1 MTSSPTMQATD
12 EDQPET
18 IIRAKSPEEIGR
30 VIQRLD
36 QIKAT
41 KKDYIAPT
49 RALRFYVPASQ
60 GLPAAGTTAAEL
72 TLSDDGFLPPT
83 LLGIRKRAHTQLAA
97 KLGIHGHY
105 ARRMR
110 EEAPDLL
117 ATNLNYWTERDD
129 RMVLVRTLDGDMRA
143 LLSDRYR
150 MLDSAS
156 LFYHAYDAVKEVGGK
171 VVQVDLTDDNFYLR
185 ALVPDWEER
194 IDRAKQLARK
204 ADGSMFD
211 GFDDRGGIHYSPVDA
226 PVGQAK
232 ANGGNQALRQ
242 AGFRE
247 DTLVPGIVVSNSE
260 TGQGSVRVE
269 PICFRPYCTNTAIFG
284 ESLTRAHLGPRHDLQ
299 GLLSDETIDAENKA
313 LWLGIRDVIKATFDR
328 DAFRVMV
335 AKFSDADHDQLE
347 EPTKAVEQVVDHYD
361 LSAEVKERIYNEII
375 TEGDPTVFGLVNA
388 LTAIGRDEPNPER
401 AVEFE
406 RQGAELL
413 DKGRELV
420 AVRRI

>member
-1 MTSSPTMQATD
+1 MTTPQPPVETV
-12 EDQPET
+12 EPET
-18 IIRAKSPEEIGR
+18 IIRAKSPEAIGK

-36 QIKAT
+36 AIKAS
-41 KKDYIAPT
+41 KKDYLAPAK
-49 RALRFYVPASQ
+49 ALRFIGSKDD
-60 GLPAAGTTAAEL
+60 GIHAEL
-72 TLSDDGFLPPT
+72 DPSGTVGFLPP
-83 LLGIRKRAHTQLAA
+83 LQFGIRKRAHIQLAA

-117 ATNLNYWTERDD
+117 ATNLNYWAEQDNRQ
-129 RMVLVRTLDGDMRA
+129 VLVRTLDGDIRA

-156 LFYHAYDAVKEVGGK
+156 LFYHGYEAVKEVGGT
-171 VVQVDLTDDNFYLR
+171 VVQVDLTDDSFYLR

-194 IDRAKQLARK
+194 IERAKGLAR
-204 ADGSMFD
+204 AASGEGSMFD

-226 PVGQAK
+226 PIGERK
-232 ANGGNQALRQ
+232 AGGGNQALRD
-242 AGFRE
+242 AGRQN
-247 DTLVPGIVVSNSE
+247 DTFVPGIVISNSE
-260 TGQGSVRVE
+260 TGMGSVRVE
-269 PICFRPYCTNTAIFG
+269 PIAFQPYCTNTAIFG
-284 ESLTRAHLGPRHDLQ
+284 ESLTRAHLGPKHDLQ

-328 DAFRVMV
+328 DAFKAMV
-335 AKFSDADHDQLE
+335 AKFSAADHEQLE

-361 LSAEVKERIYNEII
+361 LSAETKERIYNEMI
-375 TEGDPTVFGLVNA
+375 TEGDATVFGLVNA

-406 RQGAELL
+406 RQGADLL

-420 AVRRI
+420 AVRRV